1 MAPPYRE
8 DFGGRVADGI
18 AAICGSRPMDGEGCY
33 ETPALPLGCDDRAE
47 GVDLLKTSGC

>member
-18 AAICGSRPMDGEGCY
+18 AAICGSRPMDGEGGY

-47 GVDLLKTSGC
+47 GIYLLKTSGC